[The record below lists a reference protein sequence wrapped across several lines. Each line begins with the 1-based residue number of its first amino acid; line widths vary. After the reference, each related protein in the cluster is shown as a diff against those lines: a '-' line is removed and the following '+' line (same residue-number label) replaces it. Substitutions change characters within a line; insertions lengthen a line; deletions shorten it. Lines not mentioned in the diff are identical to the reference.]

1 MKIERII
8 SIIMILLE
16 RETIS
21 ASKLAKMLEVSTRT
35 IYRDIDAINAAGVP
49 IVSFPGINGGIGI
62 MSTYKV
68 EKKLFT
74 LSDVTQLMKAL
85 SNVPSDLDST
95 AILNT
100 MVKIKGLVSD
110 ENYKQI
116 ELQTNQVIIDNNPWV
131 GSREKSESLDQLK
144 HAIENTLVVTFLYRG
159 QNNET
164 SNRKIEPYQLVLKN
178 AIWYLKGFCLEKNDF
193 RIFRLSR
200 IEDLQILD
208 EAFSPRECDYKEI
221 KKPNWNKQNFT
232 EVTLL
237 LDPSM
242 QNWAEQYCHPESIQK
257 MENGKIK
264 AIYPLIENDFG
275 YSMLLRLGDKCECL
289 EPIRVRNALIQHIES
304 VLAIYK

>member
-21 ASKLAKMLEVSTRT
+21 ASKLAEMLEVSTRT
-35 IYRDIDAINAAGVP
+35 IYRDIDSINEAGVP

-68 EKKLFT
+68 EKRLFT

-110 ENYKQI
+110 EDYKQV
-116 ELQTNQVIIDNNPWV
+116 ELQTQQVVIDNTPWV
-131 GSREKSESLDQLK
+131 GKREKNDALEQLK
-144 HAIENTLVVTFLYRG
+144 DAIENTSIVTFLYRG

-164 SNRKIEPYQLVLKN
+164 SSRKIEPYQLVLKN

-193 RIFRLSR
+193 RIFRISR
-200 IEDLQILD
+200 IEELQIMN
-208 EAFSPRECDYKEI
+208 ETFSPRECDYEEI
-221 KKPNWNKQNFT
+221 KNPNWNKQNFT

-237 LDPSM
+237 LDPSL
-242 QNWAEQYCHPESIQK
+242 QSWAEQYCYAESIQK
-257 MENGKIK
+257 METGILKVV
-264 AIYPLIENDFG
+264 YPLIENDFG

-289 EPIRVRNALIQHIES
+289 EPVHVRNTLIQRIENL
-304 VLAIYK
+304 LAIYK